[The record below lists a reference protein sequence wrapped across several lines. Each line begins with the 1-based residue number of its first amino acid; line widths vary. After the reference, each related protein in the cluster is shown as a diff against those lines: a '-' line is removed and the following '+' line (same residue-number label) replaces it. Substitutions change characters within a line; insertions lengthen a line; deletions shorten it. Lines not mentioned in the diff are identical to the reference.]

1 MTGIVL
7 ASASRAR
14 LAMLER
20 AGVSCIAMPAAV
32 DETEISRGLAAEG
45 AGPAE
50 IAEALAE
57 IKAQRISPKADGA
70 MVIGADQVLDCE
82 DTLFGKA
89 ADRAAARAH
98 LQALSGKTHRLTSA
112 VVCVRDGTRLWHQ
125 TDSARLSMRTLSPAF
140 IDDYLD
146 RMGDRVLH
154 SVGGYEIEGLGAQLF
169 TRIQGDVFTI
179 MGMPLLPLLGFL
191 RVHGLVPA

>member
-1 MTGIVL
+1 MAAVIL

-20 AGVSCIAMPAAV
+20 AGVSCTAQPAAI
-32 DETEISRGLAAEG
+32 DETEITRGLAADG

-57 IKAQRISPKADGA
+57 IKAQRISQRVGEA

-82 DTLFGKA
+82 GSLFGKP
-89 ADRAAARAH
+89 ADRVTARAH
-98 LQALSGKTHRLTSA
+98 LQALSGRTHRLTSA

-125 TDSARLSMRTLSPAF
+125 VDSARLTMRMLSPTF

-146 RMGDRVLH
+146 RMGDRVQLT
-154 SVGGYEIEGLGAQLF
+154 VGGYEIEGLGAQLF
-169 TRIQGDVFTI
+169 SRIQGDFFTI
-179 MGMPLLPLLGFL
+179 LGMPLLPLLGFL